1 MSLNKIHFPLLL
13 LLLSLLPGTTSC
25 ELFRHAAG
33 EDALPHKRSVRFLNK
48 KLEQLQ
54 PEFNTL
60 SAKLKIDAQLPD
72 QHLKLTASLRMKRDS
87 AIWMNFKKFGIEMGR
102 MLITPDSAFFINRL
116 DRTYFA
122 ERLEDLAKAFQ
133 IPADFG
139 QLQSLLIGYPLSAE
153 QAELSLVPGAYL
165 LIRKGPELEDTLR
178 LAAGS
183 FLPEKWSIFH
193 PNSGLSAQMSFDNYQ
208 KLDKQHFFSYFRVLE
223 AAAMPGEDMQIALEF
238 AKLTLNEEVNMSFRI
253 PGHYERTR

>member
-25 ELFRHAAG
+25 GLFRHTTG

-139 QLQSLLIGYPLSAE
+139 QLQSLLIGYPLSVE
-153 QAELSLVPGAYL
+153 QAELSLAPGAYL

-178 LAAGS
+178 LAAGT